1 MKEFFFLFCL
11 SVRSNTIVLLFLKIP
26 SKVESPIG
34 LQVIL
39 GRKFCR
45 SKTNGDF
52 PWELLIF
59 LKDTGINC

>member
-1 MKEFFFLFCL
+1 MREIYFYFAYWY
-11 SVRSNTIVLLFLKIP
+11 VQILLFLKIP
-26 SKVESPIG
+26 SKVESPIR

>member
-1 MKEFFFLFCL
+1 MREIYFYFAYWY
-11 SVRSNTIVLLFLKIP
+11 VQILLFFKIP

>member
-1 MKEFFFLFCL
+1 MREIYFYFAYWY
-11 SVRSNTIVLLFLKIP
+11 VQILLFLKIP

>member
-1 MKEFFFLFCL
+1 MREIYFYFAYWY
-11 SVRSNTIVLLFLKIP
+11 VQILLFLKIP

-59 LKDTGINC
+59 LKDTGIN

>member
-1 MKEFFFLFCL
+1 MKEIFFLFCL

-39 GRKFCR
+39 GRK
-45 SKTNGDF
+45 SVG
-52 PWELLIF
+52 PIQIGIF
-59 LKDTGINC
+59 HGNYSFS